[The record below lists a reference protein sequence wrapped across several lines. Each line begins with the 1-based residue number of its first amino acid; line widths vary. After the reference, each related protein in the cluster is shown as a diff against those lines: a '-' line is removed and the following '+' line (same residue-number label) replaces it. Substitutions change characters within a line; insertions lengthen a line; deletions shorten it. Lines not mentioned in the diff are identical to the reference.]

1 MISSHDLQV
10 LQWDFQSEYHSL
22 EDTWSTWRS
31 SENPIYLEEDL
42 EYHLKIAPAD
52 HLKTWKT

>member
-1 MISSHDLQV
+1 L
-10 LQWDFQSEYHSL
+10 
-22 EDTWSTWRS
+22 TWRTWIAWRTIVWRITWNTWRS
-31 SENPIYLEEDL
+31 SENPISLEEDL